1 MVKRVVFWNRTDW
14 RVSKTFTIRRVT
26 NCPSVLQLRG
36 LPGGRNFSAH
46 PTGCGAL
53 EKARL
58 LSAPEWSP
66 RLGGVLMSTVPCTG
80 YSWLFAP
87 KCRTFH
93 WSLLALFFSYSLFS
107 LHRTYTYNIRGD
119 PTDLYVPFCPLV
131 HNIIWWYIL
140 QRWAEDRGDGNPSAN
155 FTTFKAPTWGRKW
168 KLTTC

>member
-14 RVSKTFTIRRVT
+14 RISKTFTIRRVT

-119 PTDLYVPFCPLV
+119 PTDLYSAFLSPGSQHHLV
-131 HNIIWWYIL
+131 VHPPEMSRR
-140 QRWAEDRGDGNPSAN
+140 QGRWKSLGQ
-155 FTTFKAPTWGRKW
+155 FYYF
-168 KLTTC
+168 